1 VIVNDPEAHRA
12 AMTIAAPYLVQTGGR
27 ERDPFDYV
35 PEFSR
40 RARGFTI
47 WAALRSL
54 GCDGAADLVDRCC
67 ALARRFADRLTRE
80 PGVEI
85 LNDVVLNQVLVRF
98 GGSDDRTRD
107 VIARVQQD
115 GTCWLGGTTWH
126 GQAAMRIS
134 VSNWSTTEEDVDLS
148 AAAILE
154 LRSSSPKTSVI

>member
-1 VIVNDPEAHRA
+1 VAQRPLRF
-12 AMTIAAPYLVQTGGR
+12 R

-54 GCDGAADLVDRCC
+54 GRDGAADLVDRCC

-98 GGSDDRTRD
+98 TSDERTRD
-107 VIARVQQD
+107 VIARVQDD

-126 GQAAMRIS
+126 GVAAMRIS

-148 AAAILE
+148 AEAIL
-154 LRSSSPKTSVI
+154 RAFRASPSD

>member
-1 VIVNDPEAHRA
+1 VIVNDPESHRA

-40 RARGFTI
+40 RARGFTV

-54 GCDGAADLVDRCC
+54 GRAGITDLVDRCC
-67 ALARRFADRLTRE
+67 ALARRFADRLRPE

-98 GGSDDRTRD
+98 TPPGGGDPDAFTRE
-107 VIARVQQD
+107 VIARVQED

-126 GQAAMRIS
+126 GMAAMRIS
-134 VSNWSTTEEDVDLS
+134 VSNWGTTGEDVEAS
-148 AAAILE
+148 AAAIL
-154 LRSSSPKTSVI
+154 RAARA